1 MKGTAVVQTG
11 RGGGGTVLAAA
22 LEAVGKMPL
31 KEVPKPEP
39 GPGEVVVRVRACGI
53 CQTDYCAYTGAR
65 TNFEP
70 GVIVGHE
77 ISGTVDEVGERVVGW
92 REGDD
97 VVVSPAGFCGSCR
110 WCRMGLQHYCKDGF
124 VIGGEG
130 FDRVLDGGFAEF
142 VRAPTSVLYEK
153 PPNVSFSAAA
163 ITEPLAGSYKGLIEY
178 TQMRV
183 GEDVVIVG
191 AGSMGLLVGSI
202 ARAGG
207 AGNLILIDIE
217 DFKLDYARKLGA
229 SHTINCRATD
239 AREAVYDILP
249 DGPDIV
255 FEAAGALEAA
265 SLAMDLCR
273 RGTRVNMFGVIVPG
287 TVPVSPA
294 EVHFQETR
302 VDASFSVTPRAMVRA
317 LDLQRKGL
325 VDPGTIVTHE
335 FPLSAMPQALETMG
349 TVERIKI
356 VIRPDL

>member
-1 MKGTAVVQTG
+1 
-11 RGGGGTVLAAA
+11 VLAAV

-31 KEVPKPEP
+31 KEVPKPKP
-39 GPGEVVVRVRACGI
+39 GPDEAVVRVEACGI
-53 CQTDYCAYTGAR
+53 CQTDYSAYTGAR

-70 GVIVGHE
+70 GIVIGHE
-77 ISGTVDEVGERVVGW
+77 ISGVIDEVGENAAGW
-92 REGDD
+92 CEGDE
-97 VVVSPAGFCGSCR
+97 VVVSPAGFCGRCR
-110 WCRMGLQHYCKDGF
+110 WCRSGLQHYCKDGF

-130 FDRVLDGGFAEF
+130 FERVLNGGFAEF
-142 VRAPTSVLYEK
+142 VLAPTSVLYEK
-153 PPNVSFSAAA
+153 PPNVGFSAAA

-191 AGSMGLLVGSI
+191 SGSMGLLVASI

-217 DFKLDYARKLGA
+217 DFKLDYARKLDA
-229 SHTINCRATD
+229 THTINCRTTD
-239 AREAVYDILP
+239 ARKAVYDILP

-287 TVPVSPA
+287 TVPISPA
-294 EVHFQETR
+294 DVHFQETR
-302 VDASFSVTPRAMVRA
+302 VDASFSVTPKVMIRA

-325 VDPGTIVTHE
+325 VDPGAIVTHE

-356 VIRPDL
+356 VIKPAL